1 MTTMT
6 TMTHAK
12 YDELQKKMDK
22 LADEYIDVMAEIEKN
37 GGEMNSDWLD
47 THMEDIYKWANTDDE
62 KVLAEL
68 RADYSKLKGML
79 EC

>member
-1 MTTMT
+1 MT

-22 LADEYIDVMAEIEKN
+22 LADDYIDVMAERESN
-37 GGEMNSDWLD
+37 EDLDMTSEWLD
-47 THMEDIYKWANTDDE
+47 EEMSKIFRWANTDDE

-68 RADYSKLKGML
+68 QDDHDKLKEMLL